1 MNFTVCI
8 ERVELG
14 FSSKQER
21 FYRNAYMEKGETNSF
36 HWKKPTICTL
46 AQMDIGV
53 HYDQEALE
61 LFDSRRRRV
70 KDYIDRCFFFV
81 RRMFESFLNSSSG
94 GGISFRTFGYHL
106 LGGKRTFDLDKAN
119 LSGILNSMVFL

>member
-1 MNFTVCI
+1 
-8 ERVELG
+8 
-14 FSSKQER
+14 
-21 FYRNAYMEKGETNSF
+21 
-36 HWKKPTICTL
+36 
-46 AQMDIGV
+46 MDIGV

-61 LFDSRRRRV
+61 LFDSRRSRV

-81 RRMFESFLNSSSG
+81 RRMFESFVNSSSG
-94 GGISFRTFGYHL
+94 GSISFRTFGYHL